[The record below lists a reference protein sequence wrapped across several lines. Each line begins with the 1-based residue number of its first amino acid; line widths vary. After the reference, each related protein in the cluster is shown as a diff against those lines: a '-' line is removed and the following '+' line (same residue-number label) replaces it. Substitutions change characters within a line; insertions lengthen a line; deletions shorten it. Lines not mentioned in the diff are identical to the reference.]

1 MGMDVFGQ
9 NPKNKKGEYFRNNV
23 WWWRPL
29 WEYCEFVAPEL
40 TDMVEHGYSNDGDG
54 LDGDDARKLG
64 NALRKALRKGETAEY
79 IAKRQEFIDNLPI
92 IPCPHCEATGTRKW
106 LKDVVNGD
114 TKPAVTYDI
123 METLSNEMNHTGSL
137 PTYTYH
143 EPETG
148 WVMEERE
155 CNACAGVGGTKSWEH
170 NYPMDE
176 NNVREFATFLVN
188 CGGFSIC

>member
-79 IAKRQEFIDNLPI
+79 IAKRQEFIDNQI
-92 IPCPHCEATGTRKW
+92 GRAH
-106 LKDVVNGD
+106 V
-114 TKPAVTYDI
+114 
-123 METLSNEMNHTGSL
+123 
-137 PTYTYH
+137 
-143 EPETG
+143 
-148 WVMEERE
+148 
-155 CNACAGVGGTKSWEH
+155 
-170 NYPMDE
+170 
-176 NNVREFATFLVN
+176 
-188 CGGFSIC
+188 